1 MPAPAVSKEMWAKA
15 RAIWEADPVI
25 TFAEIA
31 ASLGV
36 TRQGV
41 KQRADREKWQKG
53 TDAIA
58 VEGKAHSKVT
68 ESAVERDPQDPTVY
82 ESVPEPQ
89 KREPEIDRSVPAIP
103 DGTPPHEI
111 TKIVA
116 DAADA
121 KRAALIERHRHEL
134 HAIRAQLYAA
144 VKKAG
149 TRDGLNQARTAKTL
163 VEAFASLQGAE
174 RAAWGMGGGG
184 GGNKPGE
191 APPAATIVVH
201 QREGGKLV

>member
-1 MPAPAVSKEMWAKA
+1 MWAKA

-31 ASLGV
+31 ATLGV

-58 VEGKAHSKVT
+58 VEGKAHRVADSKVT
-68 ESAVERDPQDPTVY
+68 ENPVNPDSSGSDVY
-82 ESVPEPQ
+82 GSVPETQ
-89 KREPEIDRSVPAIP
+89 KREPDIDRSVPEIP
-103 DGTPPHEI
+103 DGTPPHEV
-111 TKIVA
+111 TRIVA

-184 GGNKPGE
+184 GGSKPGE